1 MDVKGQFFLLNM
13 FYIPKFSVFVF
24 CVFLLPPLTKIST
37 TSFLIEQSSYER
49 VFSSTDGEQVDYSY
63 YSLVIVKMKNK
74 IEKGKQSTITHF
86 FYI

>member
-1 MDVKGQFFLLNM
+1 M

-37 TSFLIEQSSYER
+37 TSFLTEQ
-49 VFSSTDGEQVDYSY
+49 STDGEQVDYSY

-86 FYI
+86 YYI